1 MKHTLPLLLAG
12 LGLSFHTLAQTAPAS
27 PSTPTQRPALVTQP
41 TPPRGTAGL
50 SGTVTDS
57 KTGQPVEYATVA
69 LLDQTT
75 DKAVDGGICDE
86 KGKFAFSKLA
96 PGTYK
101 VSISFVG
108 YQTKVLDNVRL
119 ADGDVNLG
127 GISLAAT
134 TQQLGE
140 VKVTGE
146 RELVENK
153 VDRIVYNADKDIT
166 NSGGTAADVLKKVPL
181 LAVDLDGNVE
191 LRGSSNVRVLINNKP
206 STIVASSVADA
217 LRQIPADQIK
227 TVEVITSPSAK
238 YDAEGTGGIINII
251 LKKNDLAGVNGSVNV
266 SAGTRSSNLNT
277 SLNARKG
284 KVGVNANL
292 GSFGFYNRGRGETFR
307 RDFEGAT
314 TIATLTQLSTN
325 RTLGGG
331 LYGQVGADYDLTPKD
346 AFNIS
351 ARGNLFRFNAPR
363 TLNSEY
369 ITNAGADI
377 YSRDI
382 EVDNQNRNLD
392 LNFGYTKTLAKP
404 RQEFS
409 VLALY
414 SVNKGM
420 NEYDLDQ
427 FRPELL
433 GPDYR
438 EQSFN
443 DSRNREATFQADL
456 VQPID
461 STSTLELGAKSILR
475 QVNTDYQIEADSL
488 DGRGF
493 LLLPDRTNQFRYNQD
508 VYSGYG
514 TYGFSLQKV
523 YSFKVG
529 ARVEHTRIGG
539 DFFSNDTEISQ
550 QYTNFIPSV
559 VASRD
564 FGKDKSQKLKV
575 SYTRRVQRP
584 NIYFLNPYLNTSDPR
599 IFSSGNPNLDAELT
613 DSYEL
618 GYSTYIK
625 KSNLN
630 FSLYSRRTNN
640 AIESVSRLVPLNT
653 LIETDDTEAEV
664 IYTTFQNVARNATYG
679 MSLFGSTKLTD
690 KWTVN
695 GNVNTYYV
703 TLKSQS
709 LNTSNSGVMYN
720 ANISS
725 SYQFDKGYSAQFS
738 GFLNSPRVQLQGRTS
753 AYQYY
758 SIAAKKELFKKK
770 GSISLGLDNPFNR
783 TIRFR
788 NELDAARFTSRSN
801 NYNYN
806 RGVRV
811 SFNYQF
817 GKMDGSAGRPKKSIR
832 NDDQKSG
839 GDSQGQG
846 QQ

>member
-1 MKHTLPLLLAG
+1 
-12 LGLSFHTLAQTAPAS
+12 
-27 PSTPTQRPALVTQP
+27 
-41 TPPRGTAGL
+41 
-50 SGTVTDS
+50 
-57 KTGQPVEYATVA
+57 
-69 LLDQTT
+69 
-75 DKAVDGGICDE
+75 
-86 KGKFAFSKLA
+86 
-96 PGTYK
+96 
-101 VSISFVG
+101 
-108 YQTKVLDNVRL
+108 
-119 ADGDVNLG
+119 
-127 GISLAAT
+127 
-134 TQQLGE
+134 
-140 VKVTGE
+140 
-146 RELVENK
+146 
-153 VDRIVYNADKDIT
+153 
-166 NSGGTAADVLKKVPL
+166 
-181 LAVDLDGNVE
+181 
-191 LRGSSNVRVLINNKP
+191 
-206 STIVASSVADA
+206 VADA

-238 YDAEGTGGIINII
+238 YDAEGTGGIVNII

-266 SAGTRSSNLNT
+266 SAGTRSSNLNS

-284 KVGVNANL
+284 KVGVNANM
-292 GSFGFYNRGRGETFR
+292 GSFGFYNRGRGETVR
-307 RDFEGAT
+307 RDFEGST
-314 TIATLTQLSTN
+314 TIATLNQLSTN
-325 RTLGGG
+325 RNLGGG
-331 LYGQVGADYDLTPKD
+331 FYGQIGADYDLTPKD
-346 AFNIS
+346 NFNFS
-351 ARGNLFRFNAPR
+351 ARGNLFRYTGDR
-363 TLNSEY
+363 SLRSDY
-369 ITNAGADI
+369 VTNAGLDAYTRHIDI
-377 YSRDI
+377 
-382 EVDNQNRNLD
+382 DNQNRNLD

-414 SVNKGM
+414 SVNKGL

-427 FRPELL
+427 FRPELFSS
-433 GPDYR
+433 DYR

-461 STSTLELGAKSILR
+461 STSTLELGAKTILR
-475 QVNTDYQIEADSL
+475 QVNTDFQIEADSV

-493 LLLPDRTNQFRYNQD
+493 LLLPDRTNQFRYDQD
-508 VYSGYG
+508 VYSGYA

-523 YSFKVG
+523 YTFKLG
-529 ARVEHTRIGG
+529 ARMEHTRIGG
-539 DFFSNDTEISQ
+539 DFFSNDTQISQ
-550 QYTNFIPSV
+550 QYTNFIPSI

-564 FGKDKSQKLKV
+564 FGKDKNQKLKL
-575 SYTRRVQRP
+575 SYTQRVQRP
-584 NIYFLNPYLNTSDPR
+584 NIYFLNPFLNTSDPR
-599 IFSSGNPNLDAELT
+599 IFSRGNPELDAELT

-618 GYSTYIK
+618 GYSTFIK

-640 AIESVSRLVPLNT
+640 AIESVSSLVPLDS
-653 LIETDDTEAEV
+653 LITTDDKEARV

-679 MSLFGSTKLTD
+679 MSVFGSTKLTD

-695 GNVNTYYV
+695 GNVNAYYV
-703 TLKSQS
+703 TLKSAS
-709 LNTSNSGVMYN
+709 LNTTNDGFMYN

-770 GSISLGLDNPFNR
+770 GSLSIGLDNPFNR

-801 NYNYN
+801 NYVYN

-817 GKMDGSAGRPKKSIR
+817 GKMDSRPGRPKKSIR

-839 GDSQGQG
+839 GDNQG

>member
-1 MKHTLPLLLAG
+1 MKHALPLLLAG
-12 LGLSFHTLAQTAPAS
+12 LGLSCQALAQTAPAS
-27 PSTPTQRPALVTQP
+27 PSAPPAARPTLVTP
-41 TPPRGTAGL
+41 PAAPRGNASL

-57 KTGQPVEYATVA
+57 KTGKPVEFATVA

-86 KGKFAFSKLA
+86 KGRFAFSKLA
-96 PGTYK
+96 SGIYK

-119 ADGDVNLG
+119 ADAEVNLG
-127 GISLAAT
+127 GISLTAT

-146 RELVENK
+146 RDLVENK

-166 NSGGTAADVLKKVPL
+166 NNGGTAADVLKKVPL

-238 YDAEGTGGIINII
+238 YDAEGTGGIVNII
-251 LKKNDLAGVNGSVNV
+251 LKKNDMAGVNGSVNV
-266 SAGTRSSNLNT
+266 SAGTRSSNLNS

-292 GSFGFYNRGRGETFR
+292 GSFGFYNRGRGETVR
-307 RDFEGAT
+307 RDFEGT
-314 TIATLTQLSTN
+314 TTTATLNQSSRN
-325 RTLGGG
+325 RNLGGG
-331 LYGQVGADYDLTPKD
+331 FFGQIGGDYDLTPKD
-346 AFNIS
+346 AFNLS
-351 ARGNLFRFNAPR
+351 ARGNLFRFTGPR
-363 TLNSEY
+363 TLSSEY
-369 ITNAGADI
+369 VTSAGLDA

-382 EVDNQNRNLD
+382 DIDNQNRNLD

-414 SVNKGM
+414 SVNKGL

-427 FRPELL
+427 FRPELF

-443 DSRNREATFQADL
+443 DSRNREATFQMDL

-461 STSTLELGAKSILR
+461 STSTLELGAKTILR
-475 QVNTDYQIEADSL
+475 QVNTDFQIQADSV

-493 LLLPDRTNQFRYNQD
+493 LSLPDRTNQFRYDQD
-508 VYSGYG
+508 VYSGYA
-514 TYGFSLQKV
+514 TYGFSLRKV
-523 YSFKVG
+523 YSFKLG

-539 DFFSNDTEISQ
+539 DFFSNDTQISQ
-550 QYTNFIPSV
+550 EYTNFIPSIV
-559 VASRD
+559 VSRD
-564 FGKDKSQKLKV
+564 FGKDKNQKLKL
-575 SYTRRVQRP
+575 SYTQRVQRP

-613 DSYEL
+613 DSYEI
-618 GYSTYIK
+618 GYSTFIK

-640 AIESVSRLVPLNT
+640 AIESVSRLTPLTELINT
-653 LIETDDTEAEV
+653 TDTEAQV

-679 MSLFGSTKLTD
+679 ASVFGSTKLTD

-695 GNVNTYYV
+695 GNVNGYYV
-703 TLKSQS
+703 TLKSAS
-709 LNTSNSGVMYN
+709 LNTTNDGIMYN

-738 GFLNSPRVQLQGRTS
+738 SFFNSPRVQLQGRTS
-753 AYQYY
+753 AFQYY

-770 GSISLGLDNPFNR
+770 GSLSIGVDNPFNR
-783 TIRFR
+783 AIRFR
-788 NELDAARFTSRSN
+788 NELDAARFTSRGN
-801 NYNYN
+801 NYIYN

-817 GKMDGSAGRPKKSIR
+817 GKMDNKPGRPKKSIR

-839 GDSQGQG
+839 GDGQG

>member
-1 MKHTLPLLLAG
+1 MKHALPLLLAG
-12 LGLSFHTLAQTAPAS
+12 LGLFSHTFAQTVP
-27 PSTPTQRPALVTQP
+27 TPTPRPALVTP
-41 TPPRGTAGL
+41 PAAPRGSASL
-50 SGTVTDS
+50 SGTVTDA

-69 LLDQTT
+69 LLDQAT

-86 KGKFAFSKLA
+86 KGRFAFSKLP

-108 YQTKVLDNVRL
+108 YQTKVLDTVRL
-119 ADGDVNLG
+119 TDTSLNLG
-127 GISLAAT
+127 GISLTAT

-146 RELVENK
+146 RDLVENK

-307 RDFEGAT
+307 RDFEGTT

-331 LYGQVGADYDLTPKD
+331 IYGQVGADYDLTPKD
-346 AFNIS
+346 AFNLS
-351 ARGNLFRFNAPR
+351 ARGNLFRFSSPR
-363 TLNSEY
+363 TLRSEY
-369 ITNAGADI
+369 ITGAGPDI

-382 EVDNQNRNLD
+382 EINNQNRNLD
-392 LNFGYTKTLAKP
+392 LNFGYTKTLARP

-409 VLALY
+409 ALALY
-414 SVNKGM
+414 SVNKGQ

-427 FRPELL
+427 FRPELT

-456 VQPID
+456 VQPLD

-475 QVNTDYQIEADSL
+475 QVNTNYQIEADF
-488 DGRGF
+488 DGQRNSAADF
-493 LLLPDRTNQFRYNQD
+493 VPLPDRTNQFRYDQD
-508 VYSGYG
+508 VYSGYA
-514 TYGFSLQKV
+514 TYAFSLRKV
-523 YSFKVG
+523 YSFKLG
-529 ARVEHTRIGG
+529 SRLEHTRIGG

-550 QYTNFIPSV
+550 RYTNFIPSL

-564 FGKDKSQKLKV
+564 FGKDKSQKLKL

-599 IFSSGNPNLDAELT
+599 VFSSGNPNLDAELT

-618 GYSTYIK
+618 GYSTFIK

-640 AIESVSRLVPLNT
+640 AIESVSRLVPLST
-653 LIETDDTEAEV
+653 LIDTDDAEAQV
-664 IYTTFQNVARNATYG
+664 LYSTFQNVARNATYG
-679 MSLFGSTKLTD
+679 ASVFGSTKLTE
-690 KWTVN
+690 KWTLN

-703 TLKSQS
+703 ILKSPS
-709 LNTSNSGVMYN
+709 LNISNSGLMYN
-720 ANISS
+720 ANLSS
-725 SYQFDKGYSAQFS
+725 SWQFSKGYSAQFS
-738 GFLNSPRVQLQGRTS
+738 GFLNSPRVQLQGRSS

-758 SIAAKKELFKKK
+758 SLAAKKELFKKK
-770 GSISLGLDNPFNR
+770 GSLSIGLDNPFNR
-783 TIRFR
+783 AIRFR
-788 NELDAARFTSRSN
+788 NELDAARFSSRSV

-817 GKMDGSAGRPKKSIR
+817 GKMDSGAGRPKKSIR

-839 GDSQGQG
+839 GDGQG